1 VHETVVNAV
10 IVIKKAEN
18 RLETQLGTSQGDLT
32 MTTNTS
38 THPNETQARIPVALK
53 SHSAILSS
61 AMIVLLF
68 ILIAGFAV
76 VATQLTAIETTDK
89 GLVLEAWSARYQGQ
103 ADLYAA
109 KEAARQRSFEAQT
122 ARYQGQADLYTA
134 QQRSLDAWAARY
146 QGLADLYAAK
156 KAASL
161 VAWAARYQG
170 QADLYTARQRS
181 LDALADRYQGL
192 ADYYAAKEAARL
204 EAWSARYRGQAK
216 LFSEQK

>member
-38 THPNETQARIPVALK
+38 THPNETQASIPVALK

-122 ARYQGQADLYTA
+122 ARYQGQADLA
-134 QQRSLDAWAARY
+134 LARQRRIE
-146 QGLADLYAAK
+146 
-156 KAASL
+156 
-161 VAWAARYQG
+161 AWAARYQG
-170 QADLYTARQRS
+170 QADLITGRQRS
-181 LDALADRYQGL
+181 LEAWTARYQGMVELYAPVLQRGRQAWSARYQGL

>member
-38 THPNETQARIPVALK
+38 THPDETQASIPVALK

-89 GLVLEAWSARYQGQ
+89 GRALEAWSARYQGK
-103 ADLYAA
+103 ADLYL
-109 KEAARQRSFEAQT
+109 ARQRSIQAWA

-181 LDALADRYQGL
+181 LDGLADRYQGM
-192 ADYYAAKEAARL
+192 ADFYAAKEAARL
-204 EAWSARYRGQAK
+204 EAWSARYQGQAE